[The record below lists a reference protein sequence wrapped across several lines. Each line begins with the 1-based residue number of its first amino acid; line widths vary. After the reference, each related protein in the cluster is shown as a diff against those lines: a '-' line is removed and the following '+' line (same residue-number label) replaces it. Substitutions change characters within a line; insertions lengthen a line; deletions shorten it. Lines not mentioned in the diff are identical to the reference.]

1 MLISSQKFYN
11 DVFHVFAFACFH
23 LFVFFALVYVCCV
36 GWVAAVCAAFLC
48 RNFLMKQPAT
58 THPSSCP
65 HNDITLSRK
74 HGKKEEKVKKK
85 SPPSK
90 VIKYQCKIWFRFV
103 HNTLIKI
110 PFQKNIYNWTMKL
123 SSSVGVSTQRNALT
137 LPFSDAIMSVMAP
150 LLISDYVLTLWHWW
164 RSVFALFLD
173 TFWKSYQC
181 V

>member
-1 MLISSQKFYN
+1 M
-11 DVFHVFAFACFH
+11 
-23 LFVFFALVYVCCV
+23 
-36 GWVAAVCAAFLC
+36 AAVCAAFLC

-74 HGKKEEKVKKK
+74 HGKKEEKVQKISAIK
-85 SPPSK
+85 SNQIS
-90 VIKYQCKIWFRFV
+90 IDNWCKTWFRFV
-103 HNTLIKI
+103 HSTLIKI
-110 PFQKNIYNWTMKL
+110 PFQKNIYNWRFLTLKL

-150 LLISDYVLTLWHWW
+150 LLISDYVLIC
-164 RSVFALFLD
+164 D
-173 TFWKSYQC
+173 TGGAVYLLYSLTHFGSHINVYRIGK